1 MRLHLLP
8 KENTSLTEYRNTNTT
23 TPTTSKTS
31 SEEKEGWD
39 KKKEERN
46 LSLDDWNVLKG
57 ECIDICKLLSDM
69 CCMYVLGGWLARGD
83 MKKALIQREKKWE
96 GWEKSERI

>member
-1 MRLHLLP
+1 MKKKRD
-8 KENTSLTEYRNTNTT
+8 ET
-23 TPTTSKTS
+23 
-31 SEEKEGWD
+31 

-83 MKKALIQREKKWE
+83 MKKALIQREKKVKRMR
-96 GWEKSERI
+96 EK